1 MKRRA
6 IQQTA
11 QAAFWILATCL
22 LYLALAGPATL
33 AKLIFGSPA

>member
-1 MKRRA
+1 MRQGLRR
-6 IQQTA
+6 TA

-22 LYLALAGPATL
+22 LYFALAIPSTL